1 MADGCRGGIPDSGRG
16 EVLLI
21 TKGLEIMVDS
31 VECSEVELMA
41 FWRRHRDNGPF
52 LIMAIDQI
60 SYESDSGNGAWICGV
75 LFFHTSSID

>member
-1 MADGCRGGIPDSGRG
+1 
-16 EVLLI
+16 VLI

-41 FWRRHRDNGPF
+41 FSRRRRDNGPF

-60 SYESDSGNGAWICGV
+60 SYESGNGNGVWISGV
-75 LFFHTSSID
+75 LFFHTSSTDSGSDVRRR